1 MRSFTYDMSRS
12 RINTNDYLL
21 YALKRNNSTSSA
33 VMVYGWVGQSEAT
46 KWAIS
51 ARPGLDFLSWWW
63 LGCRQR
69 PLSLPADMFVYH
81 WCGSHS
87 RPSSPYKGGL
97 CPDHIWPIRQKA
109 TWWKKE
115 RKKERKRK
123 SSNPP
128 FSSPSTNSHITF
140 HREKNLFPRTTSTT
154 TISLF
159 PFLKILSLTGNWQ
172 SRVAILK
179 WLAYFVSDELAGEK
193 LVMVAYVPGTWTHN
207 LIAPVLAARL
217 VK

>member
-1 MRSFTYDMSRS
+1 
-12 RINTNDYLL
+12 
-21 YALKRNNSTSSA
+21 
-33 VMVYGWVGQSEAT
+33 MVNGWVGQSEAT

-128 FSSPSTNSHITF
+128 FFSPFYKQSYNFPSRKKPLSTNNVDH
-140 HREKNLFPRTTSTT
+140 HHQ
-154 TISLF
+154 
-159 PFLKILSLTGNWQ
+159 PFSFFFKFCLWLEIGSRGLQ
-172 SRVAILK
+172 S
-179 WLAYFVSDELAGEK
+179 WND
-193 LVMVAYVPGTWTHN
+193 
-207 LIAPVLAARL
+207 
-217 VK
+217 